1 MWALSAWA
9 FHIGIALLLWIS
21 FPYHL
26 VGLAYAP
33 LFRVERI
40 PDVLRGRQRVTSAIA

>member
-1 MWALSAWA
+1 MIAAWG
-9 FHIGIALLLWIS
+9 FHVGIALLMWIS

-40 PDVLRGRQRVTSAIA
+40 PDVLLRRQRVTSAIA